1 MKKIFYGWWMT
12 AAAFVTFG
20 LAVGFP
26 YYNLVFFYDYFQKAF
41 GWSRA
46 DITLGFPLATIFTLW
61 VGPLIVPRFSPRKL
75 ILVGTGL
82 TFIALT
88 CFGKMGSALL
98 VYYAIWVLYTIGYFL
113 SGPIPHQLIVS
124 HWFSKNR
131 GKAMGVLY
139 VGVGLLGSLGSF
151 LVKPLTESYGFQTAL
166 IVMGFMLFL
175 AWPLTIFVLRDKP
188 SDKGLFADGASAP
201 PAEIKLQ
208 PCSYKTLLGSYS
220 FWLLLIGSA
229 CSISSI
235 GAVNF
240 HMKFA
245 FIDQGF
251 TNQEALN
258 SVWRAASILI
268 LWSSIA
274 GRLLIGGLSDAFPK
288 KWVMTAS
295 YFLTALS
302 IPLLLAVRPPGTPWA
317 FSLLFGLAMGADYML
332 IPLMAA
338 EQFGVNSLA
347 RAMAII
353 LPVNPIGQTWFPY
366 VISILRDKYYPNYE
380 MPMMVTLAVALAGAV
395 AIMILPRQCKRSD
408 AALPLQQ
415 PVRTGK

>member
-26 YYNLVFFYDYFQKAF
+26 YYNLVFFYDYFQKTF

-61 VGPLIVPRFSPRKL
+61 VGPLIVPRFSPRRL

-88 CFGKMGSALL
+88 CFGKMGSTLL
-98 VYYAIWVLYTIGYFL
+98 VYYAIWVVYTIGYFL
-113 SGPIPHQLIVS
+113 SGPIPHQLIIS
-124 HWFSKNR
+124 HWFAKNR

-201 PAEIKLQ
+201 PAEVKLQ
-208 PCSYKTLLGSYS
+208 PCSYKTLLGNYS

-240 HMKFA
+240 HMKLA

-302 IPLLLAVRPPGTPWA
+302 IPLLLAVRPPGTPWV

-347 RAMAII
+347 RAMAVI
-353 LPVNPIGQTWFPY
+353 LPVNTIGQTWFPY
-366 VISILRDKYYPNYE
+366 FISILRDRYYPNYE
-380 MPMMVTLAVALAGAV
+380 MPMTVVLAVALAGAV
-395 AIMILPRQCKRSD
+395 AIMILPRQGGKRD

-415 PVRTGK
+415 PLGTDK

>member
-12 AAAFVTFG
+12 AAAFMTFG

-26 YYNLVFFYDYFQKAF
+26 YYNLVFFYDYFQKEF

-46 DITLGFPLATIFTLW
+46 DITLGFPLAAVFTLW
-61 VGPLIVPRFSPRKL
+61 VGPLIVPRFSPRRL
-75 ILVGTGL
+75 IVVGTGMTIL
-82 TFIALT
+82 ALT
-88 CFGKMGSALL
+88 CFGKMGSSLL
-98 VYYAIWVLYTIGYFL
+98 IYYAIWILYSVGYFL
-113 SGPIPHQLIVS
+113 SGPIPHQLIIS
-124 HWFSKNR
+124 HWFRKNR

-151 LVKPLTESYGFQTAL
+151 AVKPLTENYGFHAAL
-166 IVMGFMLFL
+166 IIMGCALFL
-175 AWPLTIFVLRDKP
+175 TWPLAIFVLRDKP
-188 SDKGLFADGASAP
+188 SDKGLFADGASEP
-201 PAEIKLQ
+201 PAEAQ
-208 PCSYKTLLGSYS
+208 VEQQSFKTLLTSYP
-220 FWLLLIGSA
+220 FWLLLVGSA

-251 TNQEALN
+251 TKQEDLN
-258 SVWRAASILI
+258 SVWRTSSILI

-274 GRLLIGGLSDAFPK
+274 GRLLIGGLSDAFSK

-295 YFLTALS
+295 YFVTAAS
-302 IPLLLAVRPPGTPWA
+302 IPLLLAVTPPGTPWA

-347 RAMAII
+347 RAMAVI
-353 LPVNPIGQTWFPY
+353 LPVNTIGQTWFPY
-366 VISILRDKYYPNYE
+366 LISVLRDNYFPNYKV
-380 MPMMVTLAVALAGAV
+380 PMTVVFCLALVGAV
-395 AIMILPRQCKRSD
+395 AIMMLPRQDKTN
-408 AALPLQQ
+408 AALRLQKSGG
-415 PVRTGK
+415 TAK

>member
-61 VGPLIVPRFSPRKL
+61 VGPLIVPHFSPKKL

-98 VYYAIWVLYTIGYFL
+98 VYYAIWVVYTIGYFL
-113 SGPIPHQLIVS
+113 SGPIPHQLIIS
-124 HWFSKNR
+124 HWFAKNR

-139 VGVGLLGSLGSF
+139 VGVGLFGSLGSF
-151 LVKPLTESYGFQTAL
+151 LVKPLTEKYGFHTAL
-166 IVMGFMLFL
+166 VAMGFMLFL

-188 SDKGLFADGASAP
+188 SEKGLFADGASAP

-208 PCSYKTLLGSYS
+208 PCSYRTLLGDHS

-258 SVWRAASILI
+258 SVWRTASILI

-274 GRLLIGGLSDAFPK
+274 GRLLIGGLSDALPK

-353 LPVNPIGQTWFPY
+353 LPVNTIGQTWFPY
-366 VISILRDKYYPNYE
+366 FISILRDKYYTNYE
-380 MPMMVTLAVALAGAV
+380 TPMMVTLAVALAGAV
-395 AIMILPRQCKRSD
+395 AIMILPRQCRKRD

-415 PVRTGK
+415 SLGTDK

>member
-353 LPVNPIGQTWFPY
+353 LPVNTIGQTWFPY
-366 VISILRDKYYPNYE
+366 FISILRDKYYPNYE